1 MEYKDFHCGYV
12 AIAGK
17 PNVGKSTILNNLL
30 NFPLSIVTPKPQTTR
45 HRILGILSE
54 SNYQIIFLD
63 SPGILAPKYALQ
75 DLMVKTAWS
84 AIDDADVVLL
94 VLEPWGQDIEEM
106 QWIIDGI
113 KKRKKKIV
121 LAINKIDLVEKSNL
135 LPVIAEYNSR
145 YGIQEI
151 VPVSALKLD
160 GLDRLKDV
168 IASNLPKQPP
178 FYSPD
183 ELTDRPQRFF
193 VAEIIRQK
201 VYQQFGEEIPYAV
214 AVVVDEYNERQNGK
228 DYIKAT
234 VVCERDSQ
242 KSILIGRGGEAIKR
256 LGRSARQEIEAFL
269 GKEVYLEL
277 VVDVRKNWRKDERLI
292 RRLGQA

>member
-54 SNYQIIFLD
+54 SNYQMIFLD

-94 VLEPWGQDIEEM
+94 VVEPWGQDIEEM

-113 KKRKKKIV
+113 KKRKKKML

-178 FYSPD
+178 FYPPH

-214 AVVVDEYNERQNGK
+214 AVVVDEYNERQDGK

>member
-54 SNYQIIFLD
+54 SNYQMIFLD
-63 SPGILAPKYALQ
+63 SPGMLAPKYALQ

-84 AIDDADVVLL
+84 AIDDADIVLL
-94 VLEPWGQDIEEM
+94 VVEPWGQDIEEM

-121 LAINKIDLVEKSNL
+121 LAINKIDLVEKPNL

-160 GLDRLKDV
+160 GLNRLKDV

-178 FYSPD
+178 FYSPH

-214 AVVVDEYNERQNGK
+214 AVVVDEYKERQNGK

-234 VVCERDSQ
+234 VFCERDSQ
-242 KSILIGRGGEAIKR
+242 KPILIGRGGEAIKG

-277 VVDVRKNWRKDERLI
+277 VVDVRKNWRKDKRLI

>member
-1 MEYKDFHCGYV
+1 MENKDFRCGYV

-45 HRILGILSE
+45 HKILGILSE
-54 SNYQIIFLD
+54 SNYQMVFLD
-63 SPGILAPKYALQ
+63 SPGIMAPKYTLQ
-75 DLMVKTAWS
+75 QLMVKTAWS
-84 AIDDADVVLL
+84 AIDESDVVLL
-94 VLEPWGQDIEEM
+94 VVEPWGQEIEEM
-106 QWIIDGI
+106 GEIIDGI
-113 KKRKKKIV
+113 KKRGKKIV
-121 LAINKIDLVEKSNL
+121 LAINKIDLVAKPNL

-145 YGIQEI
+145 YGIEDI
-151 VPVSALKLD
+151 VPISALKLD
-160 GLDRLKDV
+160 GLDRLKEV

-201 VYQQFGEEIPYAV
+201 VFEQFGEEIPYSV
-214 AVVVDEYNERQNGK
+214 AVVVDEYTERQDGK

-234 VVCERDSQ
+234 IFCEKDSQ
-242 KSILIGRGGEAIKR
+242 KSMLIGRGGEAIKR
-256 LGRSARQEIEAFL
+256 LGKSARQDIEAFV
-269 GKEVYLEL
+269 GKEIYLEL
-277 VVDVRKNWRKDERLI
+277 VVDVRKNWRKDEKLI
-292 RRLGQA
+292 RRLGQV